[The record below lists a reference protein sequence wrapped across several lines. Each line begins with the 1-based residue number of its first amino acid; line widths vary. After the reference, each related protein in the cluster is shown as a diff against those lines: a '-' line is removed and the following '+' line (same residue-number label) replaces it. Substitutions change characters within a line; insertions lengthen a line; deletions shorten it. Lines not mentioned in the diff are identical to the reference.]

1 MKTEVKKLP
10 QSQVELRV
18 EVPAEEFQP
27 FREKAVLEISK
38 NFEKEGFR
46 KGKVPAEIVEKEAG
60 EQNIMAEAGELCIR
74 DSYVKAVRENDINA
88 IGQPKIE
95 ILKMPRPT
103 SPLAQSKA
111 GGAPDNPLEF
121 KATVSVMPEIELP
134 DYKKIVSGIEKKE
147 IKVTDLEIA
156 KLKEQKENREKE
168 RLREEMLEKIG
179 KAANI
184 EIPIALLE
192 SEQAR
197 MLENLKNQVGQM
209 LGISFEEYL
218 NKVGKNESEIF
229 DSLKPE
235 AEKKVRN
242 SLILREIAKQEK
254 LEAAEEEIEAETEKI
269 FKNYPQASQL
279 DQERL
284 KEYSKEVIMNEK
296 AFQLLENFL
305 K

>member
-1 MKTEVKKLP
+1 MKTEVKKLSG
-10 QSQVELRV
+10 SQVELKI

-27 FREKAVLEISK
+27 FREKAVLEIAK

-74 DSYVKAVRENDINA
+74 ENYVKAVRENDINA

-95 ILKMPRPT
+95 ILKM
-103 SPLAQSKA
+103 
-111 GGAPDNPLEF
+111 APGNPLEF

-147 IKVTDLEIA
+147 IKVTESEIA

-168 RLREEMLEKIG
+168 RLREEILGKIG
-179 KAANI
+179 EAANI
-184 EIPIALLE
+184 EIPNALLE

-197 MLENLKNQVGQM
+197 MLENLKHQVGQM

-218 NKVGKNESEIF
+218 NKVGKNESEVF
-229 DSLKPE
+229 DSLKLE

-242 SLILREIAKQEK
+242 SLVLREIAKQEK
-254 LEAAEEEIEAETEKI
+254 LEATEEEVKAETEKI
-269 FKNYPQASQL
+269 LKNYPQASQL

-284 KEYSKEVIMNEK
+284 EEYSKEVIMNEK
-296 AFQLLENFL
+296 AFQLLESSL

>member
-1 MKTEVKKLP
+1 MKTEVKKLSG
-10 QSQVELRV
+10 SQVELKI

-27 FREKAVLEISK
+27 FREKAVLEIAK

-74 DSYVKAVRENDINA
+74 ENYVKAVRENDINA

-95 ILKMPRPT
+95 ILKM
-103 SPLAQSKA
+103 
-111 GGAPDNPLEF
+111 APGNPLEF

-147 IKVTDLEIA
+147 IKVTESEIA

-168 RLREEMLEKIG
+168 RLREEILGKIG
-179 KAANI
+179 EAANI
-184 EIPIALLE
+184 EIPNALLE

-197 MLENLKNQVGQM
+197 MLENLKHQVGQM

-218 NKVGKNESEIF
+218 NKVGKNESEVF

-242 SLILREIAKQEK
+242 SLVLREIAKQEK
-254 LEAAEEEIEAETEKI
+254 LEATEEEVKAETEKI
-269 FKNYPQASQL
+269 LKNYPQASQL

-284 KEYSKEVIMNEK
+284 EEYSKEVIMNEK
-296 AFQLLENFL
+296 AFQLLESSL

>member
-1 MKTEVKKLP
+1 MKTEVKKLSG
-10 QSQVELRV
+10 SQVELKI

-27 FREKAVLEISK
+27 FREKAVLEIAK

-74 DSYVKAVRENDINA
+74 DNYVKAVRENDINA

-95 ILKMPRPT
+95 ILKM
-103 SPLAQSKA
+103 
-111 GGAPDNPLEF
+111 APGNPLEF

-134 DYKKIVSGIEKKE
+134 DYKKIVSGIERKE
-147 IKVTDLEIA
+147 IKVTDSEIA

-168 RLREEMLEKIG
+168 RLREEILEKIG
-179 KAANI
+179 EAANI
-184 EIPIALLE
+184 DIPDALLE

-209 LGISFEEYL
+209 LGITFEEYL
-218 NKVGKNESEIF
+218 NKVGKNESEVF

-235 AEKKVRN
+235 AAKKVRN
-242 SLILREIAKQEK
+242 SLVLREIAKQEK
-254 LEAAEEEIEAETEKI
+254 LEATEEEIKAENEKI
-269 FKNYPQASQL
+269 LKNYPQASQI

-296 AFQLLENFL
+296 AFQLLENSL

>member
-1 MKTEVKKLP
+1 
-10 QSQVELRV
+10 
-18 EVPAEEFQP
+18 
-27 FREKAVLEISK
+27 
-38 NFEKEGFR
+38 
-46 KGKVPAEIVEKEAG
+46 
-60 EQNIMAEAGELCIR
+60 
-74 DSYVKAVRENDINA
+74 
-88 IGQPKIE
+88 
-95 ILKMPRPT
+95 
-103 SPLAQSKA
+103 
-111 GGAPDNPLEF
+111 
-121 KATVSVMPEIELP
+121 
-134 DYKKIVSGIEKKE
+134 
-147 IKVTDLEIA
+147 
-156 KLKEQKENREKE
+156 
-168 RLREEMLEKIG
+168 
-179 KAANI
+179 
-184 EIPIALLE
+184 
-192 SEQAR
+192 
-197 MLENLKNQVGQM
+197 M

-254 LEAAEEEIEAETEKI
+254 LEAAEEEIKAETEKI

>member
-1 MKTEVKKLP
+1 MKTEVKKLSG
-10 QSQVELRV
+10 SQVELKI

-27 FREKAVLEISK
+27 FREKAVLEIAK

-74 DSYVKAVRENDINA
+74 DNYVKAVRENDINA

-95 ILKMPRPT
+95 ILKM
-103 SPLAQSKA
+103 
-111 GGAPDNPLEF
+111 APGNPLEF

-134 DYKKIVSGIEKKE
+134 DYKKIVSGIERKE
-147 IKVTDLEIA
+147 IKVTDSEIA

-168 RLREEMLEKIG
+168 RLREEILEKIG
-179 KAANI
+179 EAANI
-184 EIPIALLE
+184 DIPDALLE

-209 LGISFEEYL
+209 LGITFEEYL
-218 NKVGKNESEIF
+218 NKVGKNESEVF

-235 AEKKVRN
+235 AAKKVRN
-242 SLILREIAKQEK
+242 SLVLREIAKQEK
-254 LEAAEEEIEAETEKI
+254 LEATEEEIKAENEKI
-269 FKNYPQASQL
+269 LKNYPQASQL

-296 AFQLLENFL
+296 AFQLLENSL